1 MSNTC
6 MPTLSIRTKFM
17 NLVDTPMK
25 IKRIDDN
32 PLVLNLL
39 FKIIISSSPINF
51 RITERFIWSLILEPV
66 KLVEIHVS

>member
-1 MSNTC
+1 
-6 MPTLSIRTKFM
+6 M